1 MKLPT
6 LKDTSDRESTTLM
19 FVTIAFITLNFG
31 YLWNLLHG
39 VAATMTEYGMAVAAV
54 LAPWL
59 GREWIKKE

>member
-6 LKDTSDRESTTLM
+6 LKDTSQRESTTLM
-19 FVTIAFITLNFG
+19 FVTIAFITMNFG
-31 YLWNLLHG
+31 YLWNLMHG
-39 VAATMTEYGMAVAAV
+39 TAATLTEYGSAVALI